1 MRNAVAVIPSALRL
15 MMTLWPGG
23 ALGQT
28 LLWGPEEQVGP
39 GGLDY
44 LRPRIHATSDGKPL
58 VLWGDDATHTVRM
71 GVKDGANWVV
81 SELSGEVAG
90 HPYVLEWTGAEATAD
105 ANGAWAVY
113 GAGMMAEG
121 PIYLH
126 RTTAGIPG
134 ATDTLR
140 IDPPIGHEY
149 KMPSV
154 AALDNGEAVILVM
167 RTVIGWSEA
176 EYVLLRTT
184 GNGTAVLPEVP
195 VSLPVALGEACDC
208 CTGTVVANGN
218 TVAALF
224 RNNFNDLRTVWAAI
238 SYDGGSSFVEGS
250 EVDPTGWTIAACP
263 SSGPDAYFAAD
274 SVRCVFMSAELN
286 GTKSYGRSFDPV
298 TLAAG
303 PLVELHSGQPMNKS
317 QNYPRIAGAGDTL
330 GVAWQQGQSG
340 QFEILFRWS
349 VDGWSGMSE
358 PDTVNLAL
366 ATSQKNPDVAF
377 RDGVF
382 HLVWQDAAT
391 NSVHYRSAQ
400 VVDDVGMVDGA
411 QQPALLI
418 WPTLVSDRISV
429 LGAEPGARF
438 RIVDQH
444 GAVVHIGRLATTTIG
459 VEHLGAG
466 VYSFV
471 AEPALGA
478 PRAALFIKTP

>member
-1 MRNAVAVIPSALRL
+1 MMALL
-15 MMTLWPGG
+15 PGR
-23 ALGQT
+23 ALGQS

-39 GGLDY
+39 GGLDH
-44 LRPRIHATSDGKPL
+44 LRPRVHATADGKAV
-58 VLWGDDATHTVRM
+58 VLWGDNATHIVRA
-71 GVKDGANWVV
+71 GIKDGANWLV

-90 HPYVLEWTGAEATAD
+90 HPYVLEWTGAESTAD
-105 ANGAWAVY
+105 ANGAWVVY
-113 GAGMMAEG
+113 GTGMMAEG

-184 GNGTAVLPEVP
+184 GNGAAVLPEVP

-208 CTGTVVANGN
+208 CTGTVVADGN
-218 TVAALF
+218 TVVALF
-224 RNNFNDLRTVWAAI
+224 RNNFNDLRTVWAAV
-238 SYDGGSSFVEGS
+238 SYNGGASFLDGA

-263 SSGPDAYFAAD
+263 SSGPDGYFAGD
-274 SVRCVFMSAELN
+274 SVRAVFMSAEQN

-317 QNYPRIAGAGDTL
+317 QNYPRIAGHGDTL

-349 VDGWSGMSE
+349 VSGWGGMSDI
-358 PDTVNLAL
+358 DTVNLAL
-366 ATSQKNPDVAF
+366 ATSQKNPDIAF
-377 RDGVF
+377 RNGMF
-382 HLVWQDAAT
+382 HVVWQDAAT

-400 VVDDVGMVDGA
+400 VVADVGVA
-411 QQPALLI
+411 HSTEQPRIRL
-418 WPTLVSDRISV
+418 WPTVVSDHVSV
-429 LGAEPGARF
+429 MAADPGAGF
-438 RIVDQH
+438 RIMDQR
-444 GAVVHIGRLATTTIG
+444 GTVVKQGRLATTTIG
-459 VEHLGAG
+459 VEELGSG
-466 VYSFV
+466 VYSV
-471 AEPALGA
+471 VMEGPAGMLRTA
-478 PRAALFIKTP
+478 RFIKAP

>member
-1 MRNAVAVIPSALRL
+1 MSNAVAVIPSVVPLVLALFPL
-15 MMTLWPGG
+15 GG
-23 ALGQT
+23 LGQT

-44 LRPRIHATSDGKPL
+44 MRPRVHATADGKPV

-71 GVKDGANWVV
+71 GVKDGANWIV

-90 HPYVLEWTGAEATAD
+90 HPYVLDWTGAESTGD
-105 ANGAWAVY
+105 TNGAWAVY

-126 RTTAGIPG
+126 RTSAGVPG

-154 AALDNGEAVILVM
+154 ASMDNGEAVILVM

-184 GNGTAVLPEVP
+184 GGGTAVLPEVP
-195 VSLPVALGEACDC
+195 VSLTVALGEACDC

-218 TVAALF
+218 TVVALF
-224 RNNFNDLRTVWAAI
+224 RNNFNDLRTVWAAV
-238 SYDGGSSFVEGS
+238 SLNGGASFTEGA

-263 SSGPDAYFAAD
+263 SSGPDAYFATD
-274 SVRCVFMSAELN
+274 SVRCVFMSAEVN
-286 GTKSYGRSFDPV
+286 GTKSYGRSFDPT

-303 PLVELHSGQPMNKS
+303 PLVELHPGQPMNMS
-317 QNYPRIAGAGDTL
+317 QNHPRIAGAGDTL
-330 GVAWQQGQSG
+330 GVAWQQGQGG

-349 VDGWSGMSE
+349 VTGWSGMSG
-358 PDTVNLAL
+358 PDTANASL
-366 ATSQKNPDVAF
+366 ATSQKNPDVAY
-377 RDGVF
+377 RHGVF

-391 NSVHYRSAQ
+391 NSVHYRNAQ
-400 VVDDVGMVDGA
+400 VLDDVGIVGGA
-411 QQPALLI
+411 QRPGLFV
-418 WPTLVSDRISV
+418 WPTLVSDRVSV
-429 LGAEPGARF
+429 SGVDAGTGF
-438 RIVDQH
+438 RIIDQH
-444 GAVVHIGRLATTTIG
+444 GAMVQQGRLTTNTIG
-459 VEHLGAG
+459 VEHLRAG
-466 VYSFV
+466 VYSLIV
-471 AEPALGA
+471 DGPAGA
-478 PRAALFIKTP
+478 RRAARFIKTP

>member
-1 MRNAVAVIPSALRL
+1 MIPSVVLLAAGFF
-15 MMTLWPGG
+15 PAGV
-23 ALGQT
+23 LGQS

-44 LRPRIHATSDGKPL
+44 LRPRLHVTADGSPV

-71 GVKDGANWVV
+71 GVRDGANWIV
-81 SELSGEVAG
+81 SELSGQVVG
-90 HPYVLEWTGAEATAD
+90 HPYVLDWTGAESTAD
-105 ANGAWAVY
+105 ANGAWVVY
-113 GAGMMAEG
+113 GAGMMANG

-126 RTTAGIPG
+126 RTSAGVPG

-154 AALDNGEAVILVM
+154 ASLGNGEAAILVM
-167 RTVIGWSEA
+167 RTVIGWAEA

-184 GNGTAVLPEVP
+184 GGGTAILPEVP

-208 CTGTVVANGN
+208 CTGTVVAKGD
-218 TVAALF
+218 TVVALF
-224 RNNFNDLRTVWAAI
+224 RNNFNDLRTVWAAV
-238 SYDGGSSFVEGS
+238 STDAGASFTEGA

-263 SSGPDAYFAAD
+263 SSGPDAYFADD

-286 GTKSYGRSFDPV
+286 GTKSYGRSFDPL

-303 PLVELHSGQPMNKS
+303 PLVELHADQPMNRS
-317 QNYPRIAGAGDTL
+317 QNFPRIAGAGDTL
-330 GVAWQQGQSG
+330 GVAWQQGQGG

-349 VDGWSGMSE
+349 VTGWTGVSE
-358 PDTVNLAL
+358 PDTANVSL

-377 RDGVF
+377 HNGVF

-391 NSVHYRSAQ
+391 NSVHHRSAQ
-400 VVDDVGMVDGA
+400 IVDDVAVLEGQPRTTLHLWPSVTTDHVSVAGVDPGTGYRIIDQWGA
-411 QQPALLI
+411 IVQQ
-418 WPTLVSDRISV
+418 
-429 LGAEPGARF
+429 
-438 RIVDQH
+438 
-444 GAVVHIGRLATTTIG
+444 GRWATNIIG

-466 VYSFV
+466 VYSV
-471 AEPALGA
+471 VVDAPAGTRQA
-478 PRAALFIKTP
+478 RFIRAR

>member
-1 MRNAVAVIPSALRL
+1 MIPSVVMLAAVFLPTRL
-15 MMTLWPGG
+15 V
-23 ALGQT
+23 GQS
-28 LLWGPEEQVGP
+28 LVWGPEEQVGP

-44 LRPRIHATSDGKPL
+44 LRPRIYATSDGKPV

-71 GVKDGANWVV
+71 GVKDGANWIV

-90 HPYVLEWTGAEATAD
+90 HPYVLDWTGAEGAAD

-126 RTTAGIPG
+126 PTIADIPG
-134 ATDTLR
+134 TTDTLR
-140 IDPPIGHEY
+140 IDPPFGHEY
-149 KMPSV
+149 KMPAV
-154 AALDNGEAVILVM
+154 AALDNGEAAILVM

-218 TVAALF
+218 TVVALF
-224 RNNFNDLRTVWAAI
+224 RNNFNDLRSVWAAI
-238 SYDGGSSFVEGS
+238 SYDGGSSFAEGV

-263 SSGPDAYFAAD
+263 SSGPDAYSAGD
-274 SVRCVFMSAELN
+274 SIRAVFMSAEMN

-349 VDGWSGMSE
+349 VSGWSGMSD

-377 RDGVF
+377 RNGVF

-391 NSVHYRSAQ
+391 TSVHYRSAQ
-400 VVDDVGMVDGA
+400 VVDDVGLADGA
-411 QQPALLI
+411 QQPALRI

-429 LGAEPGARF
+429 LGAEPGTRF
-438 RIVDQH
+438 RIIDQH
-444 GAVVHIGRLATTTIG
+444 GAVVRFGRLATSAIG

-471 AEPALGA
+471 VEPALGA
-478 PRAALFIKTP
+478 PRAARFIKTP

>member
-1 MRNAVAVIPSALRL
+1 MIPSACWL
-15 MMTLWPGG
+15 MMALLPGR

-39 GGLDY
+39 GGMDY
-44 LRPRIHATSDGKPL
+44 LRPRVQATADGKAV

-71 GVKDGANWVV
+71 GVKDGTDWTV
-81 SELSGEVAG
+81 SELSGEVEG
-90 HPYVLEWTGAEATAD
+90 HPYVLEWTGAESTGD

-126 RTTAGIPG
+126 RTSAGVPG

-154 AALDNGEAVILVM
+154 AAMDNGEAAILVM

-184 GNGTAVLPEVP
+184 GGGTAVLPEVP

-208 CTGTVVANGN
+208 CTGTVVADGN
-218 TVAALF
+218 TVVALF
-224 RNNFNDLRTVWAAI
+224 RNNFNDLRTVWAAV
-238 SYDGGSSFVEGS
+238 SYNGGASFLDGA

-286 GTKSYGRSFDPV
+286 GTKSYGRSFDPM
-298 TLAAG
+298 TLASG
-303 PLVELHSGQPMNKS
+303 PLVELHSGQPMNRS
-317 QNYPRIAGAGDTL
+317 QNYPRLAGNGDTL

-349 VDGWSGMSE
+349 VGGWGGMSD

-377 RDGVF
+377 RNGVF
-382 HLVWQDAAT
+382 HVVWQDAAT

-400 VVDDVGMVDGA
+400 VVADVGMAQGA
-411 QQPALLI
+411 YQPVVRV
-418 WPTLVSDRISV
+418 WPTLVSDHVSV
-429 LGAEPGARF
+429 SGVGPGIGF
-438 RIVDQH
+438 RMVDQH
-444 GAVVHIGRLATTTIG
+444 GALVKQGRLATHTIE
-459 VEHLGAG
+459 VAELGPG
-466 VYSFV
+466 VYTFIV
-471 AEPALGA
+471 DGPASTLRTA
-478 PRAALFIKTP
+478 RFIKIP

>member
-1 MRNAVAVIPSALRL
+1 MRNTVAVIPSVVMIAVGLL
-15 MMTLWPGG
+15 PGRS
-23 ALGQT
+23 LGQT
-28 LLWGPEEQVGP
+28 LMWGPEEQVGP
-39 GGLDY
+39 GGSDY
-44 LRPRIHATSDGKPL
+44 LRPRVHATADGKAV

-71 GVKDGANWVV
+71 GVKDGANWIL
-81 SELSGEVAG
+81 SELSGEVEG
-90 HPYVLEWTGAEATAD
+90 HPYVLDWTGPESAAD

-126 RTTAGIPG
+126 RTSGGIPG

-140 IDPPIGHEY
+140 IDPPVGHEY

-154 AALDNGEAVILVM
+154 ASMDNGEAVILVM

-184 GNGTAVLPEVP
+184 GGGTAVLPEVP

-218 TVAALF
+218 TVVALF
-224 RNNFNDLRTVWAAI
+224 RNNFNDLRTVWAAV
-238 SYDGGSSFVEGS
+238 SYNGGASFLDGA

-263 SSGPDAYFAAD
+263 SSGPDAYFATD
-274 SVRCVFMSAELN
+274 SVHCVFMSAEVN
-286 GTKSYGRSFDPV
+286 GTKSYGRSFDPA

-303 PLVELHSGQPMNKS
+303 TLVELHPGQPMNKS

-330 GVAWQQGQSG
+330 GVAWQQGQVG

-349 VDGWSGMSE
+349 VSGWGGMSD

-400 VVDDVGMVDGA
+400 VVDDVGLADGA
-411 QQPALLI
+411 QQPALRI
-418 WPTLVSDRISV
+418 YPTLVSDRISV
-429 LGAEPGARF
+429 VGAEPGTPF

-444 GAVVHIGRLATTTIG
+444 GAVVYFGRLATSAIG
-459 VEHLGAG
+459 IEHLRTG

-471 AEPALGA
+471 TEPVLGT
-478 PRAALFIKTP
+478 PRAARFIKTP